1 MAAAPADT
9 DSAVPPFPPF
19 PHWQRN
25 LYVCLFGSFTTGV
38 AMTLLLPF
46 LPLYLEQLG
55 VQGHAAL
62 AQWSGL
68 AFAATFL
75 SAGLVAP
82 LWGRMADRYGRKL
95 MLIRA
100 SLGMAITMAL
110 IGVVANAWQLVAL
123 RLLAGLVGGYASG
136 SMVLVATQTPKAR
149 TGWAL
154 GTLSSGFMAGNL
166 LGPLVGGSLP
176 PLIGIRATFFL
187 AGGVIFIA
195 FLATCLL
202 IRETRPVRVPLADGT
217 PPRGS
222 IWAQIPDRRPVL
234 AMLLTGLLLTLAHM
248 SVEPIITVY
257 IAQLLPSGGQVTWFS
272 GLAMSAGAL
281 GNILAAP
288 HLGKLADR
296 VGYHRVIVVCL
307 LAAAALLLPQAFVGN
322 VWQLIVL
329 RFLMGAALAGLLPC
343 IASVIRNSVPAAVAG
358 GVLGYSTSSQYAG
371 QVAGPLLGGLVGGH
385 IGMRAVFL
393 ATSALMVAGALVAH
407 RAARLAPVRLAMGV
421 PAARRPAGFV
431 PAIAWAALA
440 PLGAVLVWSGNTIV
454 TKAAAGAIEPSAIA
468 FYRWL
473 LAWLVLTPFLAPA
486 VWQRRAV
493 VRQHLPRLAV
503 LGALGMATYQG
514 LAYEAAR
521 STSAVN
527 MGVIVALMPL
537 MSALLAS
544 ALAGER
550 VSARRLLGAGVSI
563 AGLVVLTTHAQPLAL
578 LSGAVHRGDA
588 WMLLAVASNALY
600 GVLVRRWALPLSTWQ
615 QLYVQIIFG
624 LLTLLP
630 FWLAGPASPLTA
642 ANIPLVLY
650 AGIPASI
657 AAPFFWMTGIKHW
670 GAARASLFMNL
681 LPVLVALL
689 AWALLDERLYAYH
702 AWGGLLALAGVALAL
717 SQAAPPRAS

>member
-1 MAAAPADT
+1 MPQPTASLATAPAETAEAD
-9 DSAVPPFPPF
+9 F

-110 IGVVANAWQLVAL
+110 IGVVDTAWQLVGL

-136 SMVLVATQTPKAR
+136 STVLVATQTPKER

-176 PLIGIRATFFL
+176 PLIGIRPTFFL

-202 IRETRPVRVPLADGT
+202 IHEKRPVHAPRTAAS
-217 PPRGS
+217 PPRQGL
-222 IWAQIPDRRPVL
+222 WAQIPDRRPVY

-257 IAQLLPSGGQVTWFS
+257 VAQLLPPDGPVTWYA

-288 HLGKLADR
+288 RLGKLADR
-296 VGYHRVIVVCL
+296 VGCL
-307 LAAAALLLPQAFVGN
+307 LVAAALLLPQAFVSN
-322 VWQLIVL
+322 VWQLVAL
-329 RFLMGAALAGLLPC
+329 RCLMGAALAGLLPC
-343 IASVIRNSVPAAVAG
+343 IASVIRRSVPAAVAG

-371 QVAGPLLGGLVGGH
+371 QVVGPLLGGLVGGH

-393 ATSALMVAGALVAH
+393 ATSALML
-407 RAARLAPVRLAMGV
+407 
-421 PAARRPAGFV
+421 
-431 PAIAWAALA
+431 
-440 PLGAVLVWSGNTIV
+440 LGAVV
-454 TKAAAGAIEPSAIA
+454 
-468 FYRWL
+468 
-473 LAWLVLTPFLAPA
+473 
-486 VWQRRAV
+486 
-493 VRQHLPRLAV
+493 
-503 LGALGMATYQG
+503 
-514 LAYEAAR
+514 
-521 STSAVN
+521 
-527 MGVIVALMPL
+527 
-537 MSALLAS
+537 
-544 ALAGER
+544 
-550 VSARRLLGAGVSI
+550 
-563 AGLVVLTTHAQPLAL
+563 
-578 LSGAVHRGDA
+578 
-588 WMLLAVASNALY
+588 
-600 GVLVRRWALPLSTWQ
+600 
-615 QLYVQIIFG
+615 
-624 LLTLLP
+624 
-630 FWLAGPASPLTA
+630 
-642 ANIPLVLY
+642 
-650 AGIPASI
+650 
-657 AAPFFWMTGIKHW
+657 
-670 GAARASLFMNL
+670 AARAGRRDKVF
-681 LPVLVALL
+681 A
-689 AWALLDERLYAYH
+689 H
-702 AWGGLLALAGVALAL
+702 
-717 SQAAPPRAS
+717 

>member
-1 MAAAPADT
+1 MPNPSASISSAPAEAD
-9 DSAVPPFPPF
+9 F

-110 IGVVANAWQLVAL
+110 IGVVDTAWQLVGL

-136 SMVLVATQTPKAR
+136 STVLVATQTPKER

-202 IRETRPVRVPLADGT
+202 IQEKRPVRAPRTAAST
-217 PPRGS
+217 PRQS
-222 IWAQIPDRRPVL
+222 LWAQIPDRRPVY

-257 IAQLLPSGGQVTWFS
+257 VAQLLPPSGPVTWYA

-288 HLGKLADR
+288 RLGKLADR
-296 VGYHRVIVVCL
+296 VGYHRVIVGCL
-307 LAAAALLLPQAFVGN
+307 LAAAALLLPQAFVTN
-322 VWQLIVL
+322 VWQLVL
-329 RFLMGAALAGLLPC
+329 LRLLMGAALAGLLPC
-343 IASVIRNSVPAAVAG
+343 IASVIRRSVPAVVAG
-358 GVLGYSTSSQYAG
+358 SVLGYSTSSQYAG
-371 QVAGPLLGGLVGGH
+371 QVVGPLLGGLVGGH

-393 ATSALMVAGALVAH
+393 ATSALMLAGAVVAH
-407 RAARLAPVRLAMGV
+407 RAARPI
-421 PAARRPAGFV
+421 P
-431 PAIAWAALA
+431 
-440 PLGAVLVWSGNTIV
+440 
-454 TKAAAGAIEPSAIA
+454 
-468 FYRWL
+468 
-473 LAWLVLTPFLAPA
+473 
-486 VWQRRAV
+486 
-493 VRQHLPRLAV
+493 
-503 LGALGMATYQG
+503 
-514 LAYEAAR
+514 
-521 STSAVN
+521 
-527 MGVIVALMPL
+527 
-537 MSALLAS
+537 
-544 ALAGER
+544 
-550 VSARRLLGAGVSI
+550 
-563 AGLVVLTTHAQPLAL
+563 TH
-578 LSGAVHRGDA
+578 
-588 WMLLAVASNALY
+588 
-600 GVLVRRWALPLSTWQ
+600 
-615 QLYVQIIFG
+615 
-624 LLTLLP
+624 
-630 FWLAGPASPLTA
+630 
-642 ANIPLVLY
+642 
-650 AGIPASI
+650 
-657 AAPFFWMTGIKHW
+657 
-670 GAARASLFMNL
+670 
-681 LPVLVALL
+681 
-689 AWALLDERLYAYH
+689 
-702 AWGGLLALAGVALAL
+702 
-717 SQAAPPRAS
+717 